1 MLSNIALGF
10 LLSSTIA
17 VVSGQ
22 SSSAFDTSALDNAI
36 PSVLAI
42 PSVQSALEAQ
52 ATAIAT
58 NPTLLAAL
66 SSVPGISTKDVAAD
80 LASAFDE
87 VATGQT
93 SVTASALQYLNA
105 IPTTG
110 PANSIVN
117 SAFDGVLVS
126 ALNDNPGLFSKT
138 SVSFYIGTQSQASG
152 AAKPTGVAG
161 TGSQP
166 SGVARSSGAA
176 GTKSTGANSTG
187 ANSTGAQSSGT
198 AATTVAPN
206 SSQAAVKS
214 SSSTSSTSSA
224 PTSQSTNG
232 GMASQPTG
240 AIVAAGAA
248 AAGVLGF
255 AAFL

>member
-1 MLSNIALGF
+1 MLSNLAVGF

-22 SSSAFDTSALDNAI
+22 SSSAFDTSALYNAI

-87 VATGQT
+87 LVEGQT
-93 SVTASALQYLNA
+93 TLTASSLQYLNA
-105 IPTTG
+105 IPSTG
-110 PANSIVN
+110 AANAIVT
-117 SAFDGVLVS
+117 SAINGVILS
-126 ALNDNPGLFSKT
+126 GLNDNPGLFSKT
-138 SVSFYIGTQSQASG
+138 SVSFYIATSSQASG
-152 AAKPTGVAG
+152 AATPTGVTG
-161 TGSQP
+161 TASQA
-166 SGVARSSGAA
+166 SGVASSSGAA
-176 GTKSTGANSTG
+176 GTASQSSGVANSSGAAG
-187 ANSTGAQSSGT
+187 ANSTGAQSSGA
-198 AATTVAPN
+198 AATTVVP
-206 SSQAAVKS
+206 KTP
-214 SSSTSSTSSA
+214 TSSTSSA
-224 PTSQSTNG
+224 PEPQSTNG
-232 GMASQPTG
+232 GVASQPTG
-240 AIVAAGAA
+240 AIMAAGAA